1 MLMLG
6 ANIARWGARSPAP
19 FSVTLCRAST
29 LHTKSKESPRT
40 LLQPHMNTMGGSA
53 SVCIA
58 GAIKHYRCSLLVLT
72 C

>member
-1 MLMLG
+1 M
-6 ANIARWGARSPAP
+6 
-19 FSVTLCRAST
+19 TLCRAST

-53 SVCIA
+53 PVCIA